1 MRLKK
6 LIKTFPFEEVNRAR
20 ITLGSEVRLHPSL
33 HRVMLAEQAD
43 GTYSTDA
50 DLYVKTWVTNPAS
63 ARQWLGF
70 ETEIVHKSV
79 DDVVVTSDKYRLGD
93 GTDERYWTG
102 SAWAV
107 AGASDWNTEAEI
119 AANIDTFPVTA
130 QKIQVIANLRTTNKT
145 VTPELVKVK
154 VLYDSDIEFQ
164 EDLIYRTLVRQL
176 RENLRPIASFPIKKI
191 TTGSIID
198 LNNYPLDTPYN
209 ITRIDSVFNH
219 TDDSGH
225 WIDIFSS
232 YDAGTKKI
240 TLTGSVASSK
250 TVWIRFLYEPEI
262 SVSTSRDFYEVGKI
276 PAVILEDVV
285 LERASELGQDDWV
298 LDKAGGTGT
307 KVPAPLRGDLSVTI
321 NLTADKGVDLER
333 LADEMK
339 RFFGNNPT
347 ITSLGLDEEYR
358 LWLRD
363 EFDLGT
369 TANLG
374 DIHSARL
381 RCTIVDALFWEKDSE
396 DAYPVQRLNLTGDL
410 DVVIGP

>member
-6 LIKTFPFEEVNRAR
+6 LIKTFALEEANRNR
-20 ITLGSEVRLHPSL
+20 ITLGAKVRLHPSR
-33 HRVMLAEQAD
+33 HRVMLKEQAD

-50 DLYVKTWVTNPAS
+50 DLYVKSWITNPAN

-70 ETEIVHKSV
+70 EAEVVHKSV
-79 DDVVVTSDKYRLGD
+79 DDVVVTSSKYRLGD
-93 GTDERYWTG
+93 GTDERYWDG
-102 SAWAV
+102 GAWAV
-107 AGASDWNTEAEI
+107 AGATDWNTEAEI

-130 QKIQVIANLRTTNKT
+130 QKIQVIANLKTTDKT

-176 RENLRPIASFPIKKI
+176 RNNLRPITEYPIKLARSGA
-191 TTGSIID
+191 TID
-198 LNNYPLDTPYN
+198 LRDYPLDTPYN
-209 ITRIDSVFNH
+209 IAGIDAAFNH
-219 TDDSGH
+219 TDDPGH
-225 WIDIFSS
+225 WTDIFSS

-240 TLTGSVASSK
+240 TLTGSVASGK
-250 TVWIRFLYEPEI
+250 TVWVRFFYEPEV

-276 PAVILEDVV
+276 PAVILEDVI

-298 LDKAGGTGT
+298 LDKTGGTGT
-307 KVPAPLRGDLSVTI
+307 KVHAPLRGDLGVTI
-321 NLTADKGVDLER
+321 NLTAEKGVDLER

-339 RFFGNNPT
+339 RFFANNPT

-381 RCTIVDALFWEKDSE
+381 RCTVVDALFWEKEFE

-410 DVVIGP
+410 AVTI

>member
-6 LIKTFPFEEVNRAR
+6 LIKTFAFKETNRSR
-20 ITLGSEVRLHPSL
+20 ITLGAKIRLHPTR
-33 HRVMLAEQAD
+33 HRVMLKEQAD

-50 DLYVKTWVTNPAS
+50 DLYVKSWITNPAS

-70 ETEIVHKSV
+70 EAEVVHKRV
-79 DDVVVTSDKYRLGD
+79 DDVVVTSAKYRLGD
-93 GTDERYWTG
+93 GTAERYWTG
-102 SAWAV
+102 STWAV
-107 AGASDWNTEAEI
+107 AGASHWNTEAEI
-119 AANIDTFPVTA
+119 ATNIDTFPVTA
-130 QKIQVIANLRTTNKT
+130 QKIQVIANLKT
-145 VTPELVKVK
+145 SDGSVTPELVKAK

-176 RENLRPIASFPIKKI
+176 RENLRPIAEYPIKLASSGATIKL
-191 TTGSIID
+191 SD
-198 LNNYPLDTPYN
+198 YPLDTPYN
-209 ITRIDSVFNH
+209 ITGIDAVFNH

-225 WIDIFSS
+225 WTDIFSS
-232 YDAGTKKI
+232 YDAGTGTI
-240 TLTGSVASSK
+240 TLTGSVASGK
-250 TVWIRFLYEPEI
+250 TVWVRFLYEPEV

-276 PAVILEDVV
+276 PAAVLEDIV
-285 LERASELGQDDWV
+285 LENASELGQDDWV

-307 KVPAPLRGDLSVTI
+307 KVFAPLRGDLSITI
-321 NLTADKGVDLER
+321 NLTAGKGIDLER

-339 RFFGNNPT
+339 RFFANTPT

-396 DAYPVQRLNLTGDL
+396 DAYPVQQLHLTGDL
-410 DVVIGP
+410 AVTI

>member
-6 LIKTFPFEEVNRAR
+6 LIKTFLFEETNRDR
-20 ITLGSEVRLHPSL
+20 ITLGAKVRLHPSR
-33 HRVMLAEQAD
+33 HRIELAEQAD
-43 GTYSTDA
+43 DTYSTDA
-50 DLYVKTWVTNPAS
+50 DLYVKTWITNPAN

-70 ETEIVHKSV
+70 EAEVVHKSV
-79 DDVVVTSDKYRLGD
+79 DDVVVTSVKYRLGD
-93 GTDERYWTG
+93 GTDERYWNG

-107 AGASDWNTEAEI
+107 AGVSDWNTEAEI
-119 AANIDTFPVTA
+119 AANIDTFPFTA
-130 QKIQVIANLRTTNKT
+130 QKIQVIANLKTTGKT

-176 RENLRPIASFPIKKI
+176 RETLRPIADFPIKKG

-209 ITRIDSVFNH
+209 ITDIDAAFNH
-219 TDDSGH
+219 TDDSDH

-250 TVWIRFLYEPEI
+250 TVWVRFLYEPEV

-276 PAVILEDVV
+276 PAVVLEDIV

-298 LDKAGGTGT
+298 LDKAGGSGT

-321 NLTADKGVDLER
+321 NVTAAKGVDLKR
-333 LADEMK
+333 LSDELK

-369 TANLG
+369 TANLE

-396 DAYPVQRLNLTGDL
+396 DAYPVQRLTLTGDL
-410 DVVIGP
+410 DVTIGT